1 MRRNCAAEEARARAR
16 QVCGETLL
24 DPVGWTRLRSDA
36 PAGIYFLRF
45 EAPGTTRVR
54 KLVML

>member
-1 MRRNCAAEEARARAR
+1 MLARGKYAAGRYS
-16 QVCGETLL
+16 
-24 DPVGWTRLRSDA
+24 LRWDGRVSGADA

-45 EAPGTTRVR
+45 EAPAATRVR

>member
-1 MRRNCAAEEARARAR
+1 MLARGKYAAGRYS
-16 QVCGETLL
+16 
-24 DPVGWTRLRSDA
+24 LRWDGRVSGADA

-45 EAPGTTRVR
+45 EAPGATRVR